1 MNKDFIFFTTCD
13 PNSQD
18 RIAELMRLMDSID
31 ASFNDNAISYTHIIL
46 LQNSTEIPFD
56 KEPYL
61 KIGSRHFLTID
72 HRVSLSKARNIM
84 IKFALENLF
93 LDDSYLCAFPDDDAW
108 YPAGLLN
115 QIRNYFTINKNQD
128 ILITKYGS
136 QPISN
141 PVFDNLQKTVTI
153 KPSSFIR
160 NTSSNTLFIKSELV
174 KSVGFFDEKLGL
186 GAEINGGE
194 DLDYGLRAFCR
205 SNKPIVF
212 FPEVLVGH
220 RDPMRW
226 VISKYYSGS
235 LYAIGKSV
243 RSNYRLLYQFIRKIA
258 VGVYL
263 VLTSQLAFN
272 VFRQGTVKALRVL
285 MNKE

>member
-18 RIAELMRLMDSID
+18 RIAELMRLMDSVD
-31 ASFNDNAISYTHIIL
+31 ASFNDNAISYTHVIL

-84 IKFALENLF
+84 IQFALENLF
-93 LDDSYLCAFPDDDAW
+93 LDGSYLCAFPDDDAW
-108 YPAGLLN
+108 YPAGLLS

-141 PVFDNLQKTVTI
+141 PVFEILRPILYLSNL
-153 KPSSFIR
+153 S
-160 NTSSNTLFIKSELV
+160 
-174 KSVGFFDEKLGL
+174 
-186 GAEINGGE
+186 
-194 DLDYGLRAFCR
+194 
-205 SNKPIVF
+205 
-212 FPEVLVGH
+212 
-220 RDPMRW
+220 
-226 VISKYYSGS
+226 
-235 LYAIGKSV
+235 
-243 RSNYRLLYQFIRKIA
+243 
-258 VGVYL
+258 
-263 VLTSQLAFN
+263 
-272 VFRQGTVKALRVL
+272 
-285 MNKE
+285 